1 MNLKL
6 LPMRFLSTQE
16 QHEIRCRLIA
26 RGKKYCALS
35 IASHRFMHYNGPIA
49 LTATSNARFLGEITS
64 NKDQSS
70 RNLAT
75 SQRVIIDRKAEKE
88 IRSLFENFDL
98 MAPSLKE
105 YLGYSPHGSDIHDN
119 EVTFEPT
126 HDDDIPLV
134 SIIDS
139 SSDSDLDAE
148 QIAQKYREETR
159 KRNMVWDGDQFTDN
173 DYLMCPP
180 TLIAF
185 LLKHKVWAFRIYISG
200 LEEITWKEDPFLSL
214 QLPEE
219 KKRLVKSLVQGF
231 GLDKDDFHLESY
243 EDIIEG
249 KGKGL
254 VFLLHG
260 PPGLGKTLTAESVA
274 ESTHRPLYHV
284 STGELST
291 NVEIIEKQL
300 TEIFRLGLRW
310 GAVVLLDEADVLMTK
325 RTTAELERNAVVAV
339 FLRLIEYYDGML
351 FLTTNRFDDF
361 DNAFYNRI
369 HVSLRY
375 YPLQSSERTNIW
387 RQHIT
392 RATQRPRNHNEYSQ
406 WSEETFQ
413 LLGQIETNGRDIR
426 NFTRTAYGYAL
437 ALGEDLSISHVM
449 TVIRN
454 NLNVDDSSK
463 LVQSLNELEALQLR

>member
-1 MNLKL
+1 
-6 LPMRFLSTQE
+6 
-16 QHEIRCRLIA
+16 
-26 RGKKYCALS
+26 
-35 IASHRFMHYNGPIA
+35 
-49 LTATSNARFLGEITS
+49 
-64 NKDQSS
+64 
-70 RNLAT
+70 
-75 SQRVIIDRKAEKE
+75 
-88 IRSLFENFDL
+88 
-98 MAPSLKE
+98 
-105 YLGYSPHGSDIHDN
+105 
-119 EVTFEPT
+119 
-126 HDDDIPLV
+126 
-134 SIIDS
+134 
-139 SSDSDLDAE
+139 
-148 QIAQKYREETR
+148 
-159 KRNMVWDGDQFTDN
+159 
-173 DYLMCPP
+173 MCPP